1 MGMKRVYACM
11 AGHSGVITA
20 AKGWCGSG
28 NADNVYAA
36 GRQFQCSKWGGTAK
50 RMELR
55 IKAPI
60 VTTKQCRLLYACAA
74 PELSPGIIF

>member
-1 MGMKRVYACM
+1 MGMKRLYACM

-20 AKGWCGSG
+20 AKGRCGSG

-36 GRQFQCSKWGGTAK
+36 CRQFQCSKRGGTVK
-50 RMELR
+50 RMGLH

-60 VTTKQCRLLYACAA
+60 VTAKQCRLLYAC
-74 PELSPGIIF
+74 GT